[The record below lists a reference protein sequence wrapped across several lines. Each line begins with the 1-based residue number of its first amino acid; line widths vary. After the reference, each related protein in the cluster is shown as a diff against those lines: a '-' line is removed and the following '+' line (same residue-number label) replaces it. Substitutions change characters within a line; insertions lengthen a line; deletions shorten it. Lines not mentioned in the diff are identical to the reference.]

1 VAAQG
6 LAVQGLA
13 ALKALVE
20 RNPVLP
26 RPTGSAKRCC
36 MKRFAIFVLL
46 GPPLAAMILFLVL
59 LPLAGLL
66 EGQRIEISVS
76 PSAYL
81 FCLFPA
87 LLLAVFDWVT
97 QMIELP
103 YRPIAAA
110 VAGWVLTFLGLREIL
125 ALPDLPGWFLAIGLL
140 GAIPA
145 FVCSWVTL
153 TTDKMLSVKA

>member
-1 VAAQG
+1 
-6 LAVQGLA
+6 
-13 ALKALVE
+13 
-20 RNPVLP
+20 
-26 RPTGSAKRCC
+26 

-46 GPPLAAMILFLVL
+46 GPPLATMILFLML
-59 LPLAGLL
+59 LPIAGLL
-66 EGQRIEISVS
+66 EGQRIEISIS

-81 FCLFPA
+81 LCLFPA
-87 LLLAVFDWVT
+87 LVLAVFDWVT

-110 VAGWVLTFLGLREIL
+110 IVGWILAFLVLREIL

-145 FVCSWVTL
+145 FCCSWVVL
-153 TTDKMLSVKA
+153 TTDKTQPAKA